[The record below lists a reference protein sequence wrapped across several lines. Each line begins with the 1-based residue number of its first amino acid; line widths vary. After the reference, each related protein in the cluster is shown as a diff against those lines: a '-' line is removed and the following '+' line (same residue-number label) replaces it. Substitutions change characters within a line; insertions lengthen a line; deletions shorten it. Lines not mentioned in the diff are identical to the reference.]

1 MDFPRTRAIID
12 ALPGWVAQFAERLPQ
27 PVKKHLDGGGFRWEH
42 EAPDAETLQV
52 AKAVRIA
59 SGLRAAMVLA
69 DSAHTVECAVILR
82 TVADFSAEIW
92 FIGEGLLEGQF
103 TKEQARFIEQ
113 HHAPLPSSPNELAER
128 ERECY
133 VGRKA
138 IAKAHKRIADRAGG
152 NAELLLNLA
161 SFLNK
166 GYDSYVHGSHVSAM
180 ELFSGRTMGFMM
192 TGTQSPR
199 HVCMAKVSIA
209 GKLNEALNALRLMAI
224 TREMKALERELRA
237 ALESI
242 ERSQE
247 AAGLPCHGLQT

>member
-1 MDFPRTRAIID
+1 MVDCPRTRAIID
-12 ALPGWVAQFAERLPQ
+12 ALPGWVEQFAERLPQ

-42 EAPDAETLQV
+42 EVLDAETLQV

-69 DSAHTVECAVILR
+69 DSAHTVECSVILR

-92 FIGEGLLEGQF
+92 FIGEGLLEGRF

-113 HHAPLPSSPNELAER
+113 HHSPLPSSPNELAER
-128 ERECY
+128 ERDYY

-138 IAKAHKRIADRAGG
+138 IAKAHKRIADKAGE
-152 NAELLLNLA
+152 NAEELLNIA

-166 GYDSYVHGSHVSAM
+166 GYDSYVHGSYGSAM
-180 ELFSGRTMGFMM
+180 ELFLGRTMGFMM
-192 TGTQSPR
+192 TGRRSPAN
-199 HVCMAKVSIA
+199 VCMTKASIA
-209 GKLNEALNALRLMAI
+209 CKLNEALNTLRFMAT
-224 TREMKALERELRA
+224 TRGMKALERELHVA
-237 ALESI
+237 FESI

-247 AAGLPCHGLQT
+247 DAGLPCHGL